1 MKIRKKHKKIKQACT
16 SCCTTPKKW
25 YQERLF
31 ITVIILSILLFISYI
46 TPELKTF
53 YQSFLSYLKLMWL
66 PISVGFLIGGVID
79 YFIPKEY
86 IEKYLS
92 RTRKRTV
99 LYAVMFGFLM
109 TACCHGILAI
119 GIELYHKGASTSAI
133 VAFFLASPWANL
145 PITILLFGFFGW
157 NALFIVVSAIL
168 IAINTGLIFQMLERR
183 GLVECKHC
191 ELMADKPEHN
201 NFSIKAD
208 IKRRINQ
215 FNFNKDNIFVATKGT
230 LSGSWRLTKMV
241 LWWILIGMSMASL
254 IRYIPHHIFHQYM
267 GPTLLGLFVTLLFAT
282 IIEVCSEGTSPI
294 AFEIYNQTGAFGN
307 SFTFLMAGVATDF
320 TEIGLIWHNIGRK
333 AALFMPLISIPQIL
347 FLAYLFNVF
356 L

>member
-1 MKIRKKHKKIKQACT
+1 MKIRKKPKQPCT

-31 ITVIILSILLFISYI
+31 VTVAILSILLFISYI
-46 TPELKTF
+46 IPEFKIF
-53 YQSFLSYLKLMWL
+53 YDSFISYLTKMWL
-66 PISVGFLIGGVID
+66 PIVIGFIIGGVID

-92 RTRKRTV
+92 RTRKRTI
-99 LYAVMFGFLM
+99 LYAVLFGFLM

-119 GIELYHKGASTSAI
+119 GIELYHKGASTSAL

-157 NALFIVVSAIL
+157 NALFIVVSAII
-168 IAINTGLIFQMLERR
+168 IAINTGLLFQILERK

-191 ELMADKPEHN
+191 ERGGDKPEN
-201 NFSIKAD
+201 TAFSLRID
-208 IKRRINQ
+208 IKKRISQ
-215 FNFNKDNIFVATKGT
+215 YLFTRDNILLATKET
-230 LSGSWRLTKMV
+230 LRGSWRLTKMV
-241 LWWILIGMSMASL
+241 LWWILIGMSIASL
-254 IRYIPHHIFHQYM
+254 LRYIPQHIFHQYM

-282 IIEVCSEGTSPI
+282 IIEVCSEGTSPV

-320 TEIGLIWHNIGRK
+320 TEIGLIWNTIGRK

-347 FLAYLFNVF
+347 FLSYLFNIYV
-356 L
+356 

>member
-1 MKIRKKHKKIKQACT
+1 MKIRKKNKPQPCT

-31 ITVIILSILLFISYI
+31 ITVIILSILLSISYI
-46 TPELKTF
+46 IPEFNTF

-66 PISVGFLIGGVID
+66 PITVGFLIGGLID
-79 YFIPKEY
+79 YCIPKEY
-86 IEKYLS
+86 IERYLS
-92 RTRKRTV
+92 RTKKRTI

-119 GIELYHKGASTSAI
+119 GIELYHKGASTAAI

-157 NALFIVVSAIL
+157 NALFIVFSAIF
-168 IAINTGLIFQMLERR
+168 IAINTGLIFQMLERK

-191 ELMADKPEHN
+191 ELGGDKAEKH
-201 NFSIKAD
+201 NFSIISD
-208 IKRRINQ
+208 IKQRMNAVD
-215 FNFNKDNIFVATKGT
+215 FNADTILDATKGT
-230 LSGSWRLTKMV
+230 LQGSWRLTKMV

-254 IRYIPHHIFHQYM
+254 IRYIPQHIFQQYM
-267 GPTLLGLFVTLLFAT
+267 GPTLLGLFITLVFAT

-320 TEIGLIWHNIGRK
+320 TEIGLIWNNIGRK

-347 FLAYLFNVF
+347 VLAYLFNVF